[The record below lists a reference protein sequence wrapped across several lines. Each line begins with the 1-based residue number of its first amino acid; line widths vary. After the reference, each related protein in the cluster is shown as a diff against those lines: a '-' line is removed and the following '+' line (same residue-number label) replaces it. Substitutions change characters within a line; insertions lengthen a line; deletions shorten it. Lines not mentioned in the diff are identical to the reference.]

1 MLPDKHSESETP
13 ETDPAITSAANPKN
27 PFREDAP
34 EPANDPEADA
44 AAEQQRKEALTER
57 D

>member
-1 MLPDKHSESETP
+1 MQPDKPQEAGYPANEL
-13 ETDPAITSAANPKN
+13 DPTSADNPKN
-27 PFREDAP
+27 PFREDAAEP
-34 EPANDPEADA
+34 ENGPEADA